1 MPHPSVSF
9 PRVKNN
15 RENYILLHVNG
26 ATCQTM
32 VNTIQCRTILHD
44 SPVAI
49 PRRRPEQAPPS
60 PWTGSKRKI
69 VSYPSAQ
76 LRLIA
81 HRACPG
87 GHGHRG
93 RRRAK
98 SLEGWTGRRRGS
110 GLVGESIDGGLML
123 HAVLT
128 TGRFPS
134 TGVSRRRREGYPRR
148 RPRPQRRRVWPG
160 GPALT
165 LTPHRGRTC
174 VVLYF
179 PFCSRAAQIKSL
191 QRKAVC
197 SFHWELPVDDE
208 GLATGRFYSRPLATY
223 CPVFLRNLKGL
234 ILRYLFLFDIQELNI
249 TEKYLCTFLKRFQM
263 KWHYVS

>member
-32 VNTIQCRTILHD
+32 VNKHNVERSFMTVLWQSHAGGQR
-44 SPVAI
+44 
-49 PRRRPEQAPPS
+49 QATPS

-148 RPRPQRRRVWPG
+148 RPRPQRRRV
-160 GPALT
+160 
-165 LTPHRGRTC
+165 
-174 VVLYF
+174 
-179 PFCSRAAQIKSL
+179 
-191 QRKAVC
+191 
-197 SFHWELPVDDE
+197 
-208 GLATGRFYSRPLATY
+208 
-223 CPVFLRNLKGL
+223 
-234 ILRYLFLFDIQELNI
+234 
-249 TEKYLCTFLKRFQM
+249 
-263 KWHYVS
+263 